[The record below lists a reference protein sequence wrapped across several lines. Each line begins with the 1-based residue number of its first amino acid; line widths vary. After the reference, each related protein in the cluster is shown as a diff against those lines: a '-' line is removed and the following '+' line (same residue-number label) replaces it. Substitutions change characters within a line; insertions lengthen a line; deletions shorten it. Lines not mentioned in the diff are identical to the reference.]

1 MNDTLPSKRRC
12 RRRPGLDLVDL
23 VVVERHEAR
32 DDKGKGVES
41 FSYGVDAGSL
51 EDEIYPWPRSAAVC
65 RFEYALGLEFL
76 GDPHFV
82 VGVGCERI
90 GTSYG
95 AFGKHDH
102 P

>member
-12 RRRPGLDLVDL
+12 RRRPGLDLIDL
-23 VVVERHEAR
+23 VVVQRHEAR

-51 EDEIYPWPRSAAVC
+51 EDEIYPWPRGAAVC
-65 RFEYALGLEFL
+65 RFEYTLRLEFP
-76 GDPHFV
+76 GAPYFV
-82 VGVGCERI
+82 VDVWSERI

-95 AFGKHDH
+95 TFGKHDH
-102 P
+102 L